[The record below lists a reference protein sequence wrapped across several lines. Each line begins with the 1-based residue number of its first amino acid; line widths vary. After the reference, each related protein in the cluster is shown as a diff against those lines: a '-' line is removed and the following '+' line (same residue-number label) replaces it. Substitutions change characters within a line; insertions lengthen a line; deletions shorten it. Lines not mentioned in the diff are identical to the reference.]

1 MKEIFEGNQP
11 VIDYDEK
18 VLLIKDIENFELVI
32 LRKVI
37 DFQYPDE
44 ENTLITRDKSNFI
57 RKLNS

>member
-37 DFQYPDE
+37 DF
-44 ENTLITRDKSNFI
+44 
-57 RKLNS
+57 